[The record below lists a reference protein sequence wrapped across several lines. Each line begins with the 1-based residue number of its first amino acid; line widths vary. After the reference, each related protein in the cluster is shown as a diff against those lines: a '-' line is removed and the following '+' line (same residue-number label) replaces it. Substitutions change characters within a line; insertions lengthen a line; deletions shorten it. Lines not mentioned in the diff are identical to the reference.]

1 MEGEREPMTLGAEPQ
16 PVLISHSQHPPAGDG
31 PLMNDTRNMA
41 LICVCRCAAAWLLVA
56 GRVCDVVRMRAW
68 LLGDLARE

>member
-1 MEGEREPMTLGAEPQ
+1 MEGVREPRAPTAEQ
-16 PVLISHSQHPPAGDG
+16 QASLIAYSQRPPAGDP

-41 LICVCRCAAAWLLVA
+41 LIRVCRCAAAWLHEA
-56 GRVCDVVRMRAW
+56 GRVCDVVQMRAW